1 MGLLDGLSKMG
12 VKSINTTEMYEEKKN
27 VQEKKEQEI
36 KSIPV
41 IEEKDYIFEKS
52 YECPICDYKFKALTM
67 KSNKARL
74 VSLDKDLRPIFD
86 GVEPLKYEAVCCP
99 QCGYSVMSKYLAPL
113 TPSQK
118 KAIIDTVAMDFKG
131 IKEEKDTASFEGAL
145 ERVKLALA
153 CAILKRA
160 KASEKAYICLK
171 GGWLCR
177 SYAEHLD
184 PMEPNPEEKKKALK
198 EDEKE
203 FLDNAYEGFIQARQ
217 SENFPIAG
225 MDATTLDY
233 LIACMASERG
243 IYDVASKMIASILQ
257 NPNASSKI
265 KDKTRDLK
273 DDLMVKMKEAK

>member
-12 VKSINTTEMYEEKKN
+12 VKSINTSQMYEDKKN
-27 VQEKKEQEI
+27 VPEKKEQEI
-36 KSIPV
+36 KAIPV
-41 IEEKDYIFEKS
+41 IEEKDYIFEKG
-52 YECPICDYKFKALTM
+52 YECHICDYKFKALTM

-118 KAIIDTVAMDFKG
+118 KSIIDSVAMDFKG
-131 IKEEKDTASFEGAL
+131 IKEEKETATYEGAV

-177 SYAEHLD
+177 AYAEN
-184 PMEPNPEEKKKALK
+184 ESITNPTNVDKIRAIK

-233 LIACMASERG
+233 LIACMACERG
-243 IYDVASKMIASILQ
+243 IYDVSSKMIASILQ

-265 KDKTRDLK
+265 KDKARALK
-273 DDLMVKMKEAK
+273 EELLVKLKEKG